1 MRRIQRREPSF
12 NEYIDAG
19 GNFIDTAN
27 KYTEGTNEKYI
38 GEFISSDRYRFVLAT
53 KYTSNTRRRDPNA
66 PTGKYKKNNKKITN
80 QDQRLQKEKK
90 KMMVVD

>member
-53 KYTSNTRRRDPNA
+53 KYTSNTRRGHPNV
-66 PTGKYKKNNKKITN
+66 PTGKYKKNNNKKITN
-80 QDQRLQKEKK
+80 QDQRLKK
-90 KMMVVD
+90 MMMVVD